1 MKTKLVLL
9 SIVLAL
15 QTAWVLGTVV
25 AQERALFHGK
35 VVLLET
41 RPVDPRDLL
50 RGDYVILNYA
60 ISSIPASA
68 FAGERSKSIPAGE
81 TVYVLLEKKG
91 EFHQAVRASATPL
104 EPDSNQV
111 MIKGVS
117 RSWFDG
123 ARNQSR
129 TIVEYGLERYYVTEG
144 TGNPTG
150 KLTVQV
156 AVPAS
161 GQGVIKQVFV
171 DGVPYAKAMKKQR
184 SE

>member
-1 MKTKLVLL
+1 VKTKLLLL

-15 QTAWVLGTVV
+15 QTAWVLGTV
-25 AQERALFHGK
+25 AIQERALFHGK
-35 VVLLET
+35 VILLET

-60 ISSIPASA
+60 ISTIPVSA
-68 FAGERSKSIPAGE
+68 FAGERAIAVPAGE
-81 TVYVLLEKKG
+81 TVYVLLEKRG
-91 EFHQAVRASATPL
+91 DYHQIVQASTKPLRAGPQ
-104 EPDSNQV
+104 QV
-111 MIKGVS
+111 MLKGVS
-117 RSWFDG
+117 RSWLDN
-123 ARNQSR
+123 ARSQQP
-129 TIVEYGLERYYVTEG
+129 TLVEYGLERYYVSEG

-171 DGVPYAKAMKKQR
+171 DGVPYAKALKQQ
-184 SE
+184 EE